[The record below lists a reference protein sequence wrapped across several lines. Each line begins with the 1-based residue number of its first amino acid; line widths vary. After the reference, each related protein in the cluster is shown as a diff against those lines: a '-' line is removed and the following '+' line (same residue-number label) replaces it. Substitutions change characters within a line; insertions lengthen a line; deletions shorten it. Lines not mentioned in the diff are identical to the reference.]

1 MSTENQNQYGYQDD
15 AVAVSPFNFGLNAGV
30 TKLKKFEWIANGG
43 KEGAEQEALEI
54 IFEINGKEK
63 SYRQFPVTKAYKK
76 ESEGGGEVTDPS
88 APEMEEARKTFSSVI
103 THILGCFVAK
113 DKLRAHFN
121 QPITSFKH
129 YCEIARNALPV
140 GFETKVLDIFMQYQ
154 WKIREGQNRT
164 FLEIPKSLKN
174 GPWLCPAVAPQ
185 SAPNSPAG
193 TVAEWVEHRK
203 EKPTDGDQKA
213 LEYKDGAGNVHPFTR
228 YGRYVKGNL
237 ANQQKTR
244 DAQAQDAA
252 AANMAAPGAGAPPTN
267 TAASGW

>member
-43 KEGAEQEALEI
+43 KEGAEGEALEI
-54 IFEINGKEK
+54 IFEINNKEK
-63 SYRQFPVTKAYKK
+63 SFRQFPVTKAFTK
-76 ESEGGGEVTDPS
+76 EGGEVTDPN

-113 DKLRAHFN
+113 DKLKAHFN
-121 QPITSFKH
+121 QPMVTFKD
-129 YCEIARNALPV
+129 YCTVAANALPRD
-140 GFETKVLDIFMQYQ
+140 FDTKVLDIFMQYQ
-154 WKIREGQNRT
+154 WNIREGQNRT
-164 FLEIPKSLKN
+164 FLEIPKSMKN
-174 GPWLCPAVAPQ
+174 GPWLCPAVVAQ
-185 SAPNSPAG
+185 AG
-193 TVAEWVEHRK
+193 TAADGTVKPAEWVEERK
-203 EKPTDGDQKA
+203 EKPTDNDQNA
-213 LEYKDGAGNVHPFTR
+213 LRYVDGAGNVHPFTR

-252 AANMAAPGAGAPPTN
+252 ASNIAAPGAGTPPAGN
-267 TAASGW
+267 PAAMGW